1 MGQSKRDRTEAL
13 RKWNRDSIV
22 LTEAS
27 VQIALYN
34 LKKLVQSGVLV
45 PDNDNRITNETEEKQ
60 TNNGSG

>member
-45 PDNDNRITNETEEKQ
+45 PDNEIPYVEIKKWNKK
-60 TNNGSG
+60 SK